1 MGTSELLTNKQQ
13 LHKYG
18 YCVVRN
24 LFSGED
30 VENYKSTIRAEHQ
43 NESILSGLHNYKGFW
58 DLIVNRRLLNV
69 MRYLKKI
76 T

>member
-30 VENYKSTIRAEHQ
+30 VENYKSTIKA
-43 NESILSGLHNYKGFW
+43 
-58 DLIVNRRLLNV
+58 
-69 MRYLKKI
+69 
-76 T
+76 